1 MRKQFAIYLLFIP
14 FEGMLGWDRD
24 SPQKNDNDLLIRRCS
39 LISLGD
45 NGYIDK
51 FPPRLGMVQHTI
63 EHVYWVSGPG
73 LDSCKAREKLGNCI
87 RIDIQSE

>member
-24 SPQKNDNDLLIRRCS
+24 ILQKNDNDLLIRRCS

-45 NGYIDK
+45 IGYIDK
-51 FPPRLGMVQHTI
+51 FPPRLGPVQHTI
-63 EHVYWVSGPG
+63 EHVY
-73 LDSCKAREKLGNCI
+73 KLGIVSRDGFLQGQGKTRKLYPN
-87 RIDIQSE
+87 